1 MKLAILFVTLTT
13 YDNIFFLKT
22 IDTVAISTDFR
33 GTLRRWLVDIATLTR
48 GTLRRLLVD
57 IATLPRGTL
66 RRLFV
71 DIATLT
77 RRYSDIVPSQVLGY
91 GLFSFWEG
99 LSQLRRSP
107 VALATQLTGRRYCD
121 EKVATGKKTLRYGN
135 IHAYPW
141 ILPRFSRGKI
151 DHMY

>member
-1 MKLAILFVTLTT
+1 MSLTT
-13 YDNIFFLKT
+13 HDHIFFLKT
-22 IDTVAISTDFR
+22 TDIVAISTACR
-33 GTLRRWLVDIATLTR
+33 GTLRRLLVDIAMLTR

-77 RRYSDIVPSQVLGY
+77 RRYSDVVPSQVLGY
-91 GLFSFWEG
+91 GIFSFWEG
-99 LSQLRRSP
+99 PSQLRRSP

-121 EKVATGKKTLRYGN
+121 EMTATGKKTLFLA
-135 IHAYPW
+135 IST
-141 ILPRFSRGKI
+141 LFRG
-151 DHMY
+151 